1 MLGPVGNEATTG
13 GSMRAFL
20 KSPLFVTLAIVLL
33 GVFTQSLQFFE
44 HVYWNVWF
52 KNRAQIEQ
60 TDAIVVSLDNGLP
73 LSSSSVAS
81 SPARQ
86 AELLDNIAG
95 MGARTVF
102 LDYPQTT
109 GERDLGEEALRDA
122 LKRNSANTIL
132 VRRSSVRSDL
142 NHSEPNRASF
152 ELPEGVRQA
161 VSAWNVNF
169 IGYAVDTKRAT
180 IVDKVWVP
188 SVASTQDR
196 GVDQGDLIFPDFS
209 LRLDSVPV
217 VDARAVLQGQ
227 ITAGSFKD
235 KLVFVTMTNPQ
246 LDSALGYFGH
256 GAQKVPAA
264 LVDYSGIRGATKG
277 EVTVLGWVPLLVAFA
292 SMIILGTRTRRRS
305 AKLIVYVCAALMVLV
320 VPGLAREYGYFLTVG
335 PSLVAVL
342 VYAPLRS
349 SQKWRSRVQMT
360 SSASGLPNITAMAA
374 EGVDRTFDVI
384 AVSVSQYEQM
394 LASLPRE
401 LHGECARQIA
411 RRIGLGAGDR
421 EVYDNDNGHFVW
433 LENSKTLDDLIEH
446 LEGLRALFSSPL
458 VIGGHVLD
466 TTVHFGIDR
475 NIDSKPISR
484 IQSALASANEAQS
497 KGKLYEEFG
506 EQRLAQ
512 SPWEL
517 SLHAR
522 IDEGLRNGDIWLA
535 LQPQFDFRHN
545 RISGAEALIRWTDP
559 ERGVIPPDAFILQAE
574 RAGRIEAITYWV
586 LERSIRMLD
595 QLNAVAAPFQISVNL
610 SARMVDHPGLV
621 HRVADIVRETGLKDC
636 SKITFEVTETFSM
649 ANREQAK
656 INLAALRTMGF
667 RLSIDD
673 FGTGQASLAYLAE
686 IPSDEI
692 KLDRRFVRSITM
704 DHRDRLIVESVIGLA
719 HSLGQE
725 VVAEGIEDIV
735 TLEALRKLGCDL
747 AQGYHIG
754 RPMKLPELLELVDL
768 SQGGTAGGARANV

>member
-1 MLGPVGNEATTG
+1 
-13 GSMRAFL
+13 MRAIL
-20 KSPLFVTLAIVLL
+20 KSPLFVTLAIVSL

-52 KNRAQIEQ
+52 KNRAHIEQ
-60 TDAIVVSLDNGLP
+60 TDAVVVSLDNGLP
-73 LSSSSVAS
+73 ISSSSVAGS
-81 SPARQ
+81 TAKQSVMLSRLISLGAKHVY
-86 AELLDNIAG
+86 LDMPSAG
-95 MGARTVF
+95 ADPSGDA
-102 LDYPQTT
+102 
-109 GERDLGEEALRDA
+109 ALRAAIKQAGQKVTLVIRGRVDTVKNRSIA
-122 LKRNSANTIL
+122 DGAAFDVPRATKR
-132 VRRSSVRSDL
+132 
-142 NHSEPNRASF
+142 
-152 ELPEGVRQA
+152 A

-169 IGYAVDTKRAT
+169 LGFAEHSDAAM
-180 IVDKVWVP
+180 IVDGVFVP
-188 SVASTQDR
+188 AIATSMGANFDSNR
-196 GVDQGDLIFPDFS
+196 RLYPDFKFDPRS
-209 LRLDSVPV
+209 VDVVSASDVLRNGAAAS
-217 VDARAVLQGQ
+217 AVRGKV
-227 ITAGSFKD
+227 IFATS
-235 KLVFVTMTNPQ
+235 TNPA
-246 LDSALGYFGH
+246 LDTVLGYYGARKMPAAFVDISALRE
-256 GAQKVPAA
+256 AA
-264 LVDYSGIRGATKG
+264 KG
-277 EVTVLGWVPLLVAFA
+277 DVTPLGWVPLLAIWVAGIAFTRKIRRLRIKLV
-292 SMIILGTRTRRRS
+292 SYFSLLGVILILPGVLRENGFILGVAPS
-305 AKLIVYVCAALMVLV
+305 ICAM
-320 VPGLAREYGYFLTVG
+320 
-335 PSLVAVL
+335 L

-411 RRIGLGAGDR
+411 RRIGLGSGDR
-421 EVYDNDNGHFVW
+421 QVYDNDNGHFVW
-433 LENSKTLDDLIEH
+433 LENSKTLDGLIEH

-466 TTVHFGIDR
+466 TTVHFGVDR
-475 NIDSKPISR
+475 NIDSKPMSR

-535 LQPQFDFRHN
+535 LQPQYDFRHN

-621 HRVADIVRETGLKDC
+621 HRIADIVRETGLKDC
-636 SKITFEVTETFSM
+636 SRITFEVTETFSM

-692 KLDRRFVRSITM
+692 KLDRRFIRSITL
-704 DHRDRLIVESVIGLA
+704 DHRDQLIVESVIGLA

-768 SQGGTAGGARANV
+768 SQGGTATSARANV

>member
-1 MLGPVGNEATTG
+1 
-13 GSMRAFL
+13 MRAIL

-33 GVFTQSLQFFE
+33 GVFTQSLQLFD
-44 HVYWNVWF
+44 HMYWNVWF
-52 KNRAQIEQ
+52 KNREHIEQ
-60 TDAIVVSLDNGLP
+60 NQAVIVSLDNGKP
-73 LSSSSVAS
+73 VSSRSVAAS
-81 SPARQ
+81 LSQQ
-86 AELLDNIAG
+86 AELVDRLVAAGASHIYLDVPSTQGEDAVGDTALQDSIRNAG
-95 MGARTVF
+95 SRITLVYRSKVVIEANRSVV
-102 LDYPQTT
+102 
-109 GERDLGEEALRDA
+109 GESPFAIPAGTSTAA
-122 LKRNSANTIL
+122 
-132 VRRSSVRSDL
+132 
-142 NHSEPNRASF
+142 
-152 ELPEGVRQA
+152 
-161 VSAWNVNF
+161 SAWNVNF
-169 IGYAVDTKRAT
+169 LGFATGTDGMVRVGNNYVPAV
-180 IVDKVWVP
+180 
-188 SVASTQDR
+188 
-196 GVDQGDLIFPDFS
+196 
-209 LRLDSVPV
+209 
-217 VDARAVLQGQ
+217 AVLGMSGTEGQ
-227 ITAGSFKD
+227 KHFYPKFAIDPAKIQMIDASRVLNDGARSGTVAGKT
-235 KLVFVTMTNPQ
+235 VFVTNTNMA
-246 LDSALGYFGH
+246 LDTVLGYFG
-256 GAQKVPAA
+256 GGRKVPAA
-264 LVDYSGIRGATKG
+264 VVDIAGIEGAKAG
-277 EVTVLGWVPLLVAFA
+277 EMRSLGWIPLLAFIVIGLAFGTRLRKTRYKATFYPALLVTAMLAPGLLRENGILLDLAPAMCAMLVYVPLRF
-292 SMIILGTRTRRRS
+292 
-305 AKLIVYVCAALMVLV
+305 
-320 VPGLAREYGYFLTVG
+320 
-335 PSLVAVL
+335 
-342 VYAPLRS
+342 

-360 SSASGLPNITAMAA
+360 NSASGLPNISAMAA
-374 EGVDRTFDVI
+374 EGVARSLDVI

-411 RRIGLGAGDR
+411 RRISLGAGDR
-421 EVYDNDNGHFVW
+421 QVYDNDNGHFVW
-433 LENSKTLDDLIEH
+433 LENSRTLDVVVEH

-475 NIDSKPISR
+475 NVDSKPMSR

-497 KGKLYEEFG
+497 KSKLYEEFG

-535 LQPQFDFRHN
+535 LQPQYDFRHN

-559 ERGVIPPDAFILQAE
+559 ERGAIPPDAFILQAE

-586 LERSIRMLD
+586 LEKSIAMLG

-621 HRVADIVRETGLKDC
+621 HRVADIVRETGLQDC
-636 SKITFEVTETFSM
+636 SAITFEVTETFSM

-656 INLAALRTMGF
+656 VNLAALRTMGF

-692 KLDRRFVRSITM
+692 KLDRRFIKSIAV
-704 DHRDRLIVESVIGLA
+704 DERDRLIVESVIGLA

-735 TLEALRKLGCDL
+735 TLETLRRLGCDL

-754 RPMKLPELLELVDL
+754 RPMRLPELLDLVDL
-768 SQGGTAGGARANV
+768 SQGGTAHKAKANS

>member
-1 MLGPVGNEATTG
+1 
-13 GSMRAFL
+13 MRAFL
-20 KSPLFVTLAIVLL
+20 KSPLFVTLAIVSL

-52 KNRAQIEQ
+52 KNRAHIEQ
-60 TDAIVVSLDNGLP
+60 TDAVVVSLDNGLP
-73 LSSSSVAS
+73 ISSSSVAS
-81 SPARQ
+81 SGGKQ
-86 AELLDNIAG
+86 AELLDRLAG

-102 LDYPQTT
+102 IDYPQSS
-109 GERDLGEEALRDA
+109 GEHDLGEEALKAA
-122 LKRNSANTIL
+122 LKRNSTRTIV
-132 VRRSSVRSDL
+132 VRRSSVKSGL
-142 NHSEPNRASF
+142 NRSEPEEVSF
-152 ELPEGVRQA
+152 KLPEGVREA

-169 IGYAVDTKRAT
+169 IGYAVDTRRAMT
-180 IVDKVWVP
+180 VDKVWVP

-196 GVDQGDLIFPDFS
+196 GESQGDLIFPEFS
-209 LRLDSVPV
+209 LRLDSIPI
-217 VDARAVLQGQ
+217 VDARSVLQGRMP
-227 ITAGSFKD
+227 ADAFSG

-246 LDSALGYFGH
+246 LDSALGYYGH

-264 LVDYSGIRGATKG
+264 LVDYSGIRGSARG
-277 EVTVLGWVPLLVAFA
+277 DANVLGWVPLLLAFA
-292 SMIILGTRTRRRS
+292 ATIIAGSKARRRS
-305 AKLIVYVCAALMVLV
+305 VKLFVYLAGTAMVLV
-320 VPGLAREYGYFLTVG
+320 VPGIIREFGYFLTVG
-335 PSLVAVL
+335 PSLVAML
-342 VYAPLRS
+342 IYAPLRS

-411 RRIGLGAGDR
+411 RRIGLGSGDR
-421 EVYDNDNGHFVW
+421 QVYDNDNGHFVW
-433 LENSKTLDDLIEH
+433 LENSKTLDGLIEH

-466 TTVHFGIDR
+466 TTVHFGVDR
-475 NIDSKPISR
+475 NIDSKPMSR

-535 LQPQFDFRHN
+535 LQPQYDFRHN

-621 HRVADIVRETGLKDC
+621 HRIADIVRETGLKDC
-636 SKITFEVTETFSM
+636 SRITFEVTETFSM
-649 ANREQAK
+649 ANRDQAK

-692 KLDRRFVRSITM
+692 KLDRRFIRSITL
-704 DHRDRLIVESVIGLA
+704 DHRDQLIVESVIGLA

-768 SQGGTAGGARANV
+768 SQAGTAGGAQANV

>member
-73 LSSSSVAS
+73 ISSGSVAS
-81 SPARQ
+81 STGKQ
-86 AELLDNIAG
+86 AELLERLIVL
-95 MGARTVF
+95 GADHVF
-102 LDYPQTT
+102 LDMPVT
-109 GERDLGEEALRDA
+109 GGEDPSGDAALRRSIEEAGDRVTLVVRSKVNIA
-122 LKRNSANTIL
+122 ENRSLPIRSNFTAPASTEIAISAWKVNFLGFAESANA
-132 VRRSSVRSDL
+132 
-142 NHSEPNRASF
+142 ASLF
-152 ELPEGVRQA
+152 EGRYVPA
-161 VSAWNVNF
+161 VTVGKTLYRDPAQ
-169 IGYAVDTKRAT
+169 R
-180 IVDKVWVP
+180 
-188 SVASTQDR
+188 
-196 GVDQGDLIFPDFS
+196 IFPDFEFDLGS
-209 LRLDSVPV
+209 IKVLDARDVLKGTRAVGQLAGRQVFVANTNPALDSV
-217 VDARAVLQGQ
+217 
-227 ITAGSFKD
+227 
-235 KLVFVTMTNPQ
+235 
-246 LDSALGYFGH
+246 LGYY
-256 GAQKVPAA
+256 GAGKVPAV
-264 LVDYSGIRGATKG
+264 LVDVSGIRGLGHDK
-277 EVTVLGWVPLLVAFA
+277 VTSFGWIPLLAFLTLGILAGARLRRNRHKLAYYPFLVLLTFVAPG
-292 SMIILGTRTRRRS
+292 MLREQGYILGV
-305 AKLIVYVCAALMVLV
+305 APAICAM
-320 VPGLAREYGYFLTVG
+320 
-335 PSLVAVL
+335 L
-342 VYAPLRS
+342 VYAPLRV

-360 SSASGLPNITAMAA
+360 SSASGLPNIVAMAS
-374 EGVDRTFDVI
+374 EGFDRTFDVI

-421 EVYDNDNGHFVW
+421 QVYDNDNGHFVW
-433 LENSKTLDDLIEH
+433 LESSKTLDSLIEH

-466 TTVHFGIDR
+466 TTVHFGVDR
-475 NIDSKPISR
+475 NIDSKSMSR
-484 IQSALASANEAQS
+484 IQSALASANEAQG

-595 QLNAVAAPFQISVNL
+595 QLNTVAAPFQISVNL

-704 DHRDRLIVESVIGLA
+704 DHRDQLIVESVIGLA